1 MPHYF
6 ITGVSAG
13 IGQALAEKLL
23 ARGHA
28 VTGIARRQSRLDALG
43 QKHPQFLGIACDV
56 TDQEGLAAAISHAE
70 THHGAIDTLI
80 LNAGIYTPQNGASPE
95 VDVFRQ
101 HMEVNYMGVVHGLA
115 PVIPRMVARRSG
127 HVVIMAS
134 VSGWVG
140 LPKAAAYGP
149 TKAALISLAE
159 SLWFDLTPKGI
170 KIQIVNPG
178 FVETEATAVNDFE
191 MPGLMTADA
200 AAEAMLK
207 GMASTG
213 FEITFPKNFTRKMR
227 MLKHLPYRTYF
238 NLVSK
243 RTQQERS

>member
-23 ARGHA
+23 AKGHA
-28 VTGIARRQSRLDALG
+28 VTGIARRQTRLDALG

-80 LNAGIYTPQNGASPE
+80 LNAGIYTPQNGVSPE

-115 PVIPRMVARRSG
+115 PVIPRMVAHRSG

-213 FEITFPKNFTRKMR
+213 FEITFPKNFTRMMR